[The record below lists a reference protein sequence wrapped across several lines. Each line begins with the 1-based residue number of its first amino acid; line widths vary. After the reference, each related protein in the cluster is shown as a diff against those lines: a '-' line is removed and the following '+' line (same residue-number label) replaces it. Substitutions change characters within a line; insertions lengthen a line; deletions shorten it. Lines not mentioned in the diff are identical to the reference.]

1 MKKLGFLTK
10 LRKFRPSRKALLIMG
25 YLCVIAILLVA
36 VTYNG
41 LFSSFMEAPTDAGS
55 AEPSVEDNAGV
66 ADPTPPYAVDTEEE
80 EEEAEEPEEEAVPV
94 LALPEEPMQ
103 WPLEAEILVSHHE
116 AYKIGNQWRAHAGVN
131 LEASIDD
138 EVRAAWPGVVEY
150 VGHDSRLG
158 WYLEIRH
165 GGDYITKYANLKE
178 EPYVSVGD
186 TVRTGDLIA
195 TVGDSA
201 QMGVSEGAFL
211 NFIVY
216 QGPKTVN
223 PVDVLSPQ

>member
-1 MKKLGFLTK
+1 MRKVISFTK

-25 YLCVIAILLVA
+25 YFSVIALLLVA

-41 LFSSFMEAPTDAGS
+41 FGSLIQAPADA
-55 AEPSVEDNAGV
+55 DT
-66 ADPTPPYAVDTEEE
+66 ADPIVEENVGAAYGNPPMGTAEEE
-80 EEEAEEPEEEAVPV
+80 SEYEGDLAEEDAIPT
-94 LALPEEPMQ
+94 LAMPDEPMQ

-131 LEASIDD
+131 LKASIDD
-138 EVRAAWPGVVEY
+138 EVRAAWPGIVEY
-150 VGHDSRLG
+150 VGNDSRLG

-178 EPYVSVGD
+178 EPFVSLGD
-186 TVRTGDLIA
+186 HVRTGDLIGI
-195 TVGDSA
+195 VGDSA

-216 QGPKTVN
+216 QDQQAVD
-223 PVDVLSPQ
+223 PVSVLSPH